1 MRGLVESDALPPPV
15 APAAT
20 GPPAPPAH
28 SGRELDRSLIRGIAW
43 TGAMRWATQLLG
55 WASTL
60 IVARLLAPTD
70 YGLVGMAMVYL
81 GFIHLINEFGLGAVI
96 VQRRDLAAEQIARLA
111 GFALL
116 LGVAFVALS
125 TLLSGVV
132 ADFFGEPTVRWI
144 IPVASLAFLTS
155 ALQVVPQG
163 LLTRDLDFRRLAWAD
178 GAEAVV
184 AALATLLLAAL
195 GASYWALVLGPLGG
209 RLTSTLLVNIWRPQP
224 IAWPRRFGTISSAVT
239 FGWHLVVS
247 RLAWYLY
254 SNADFA
260 IVGRLLGKA
269 ALGAYTIGWTL
280 ASIPVDRITALVASV
295 TPPVFSA
302 VQHDLPALQRY
313 LKNLT
318 EALALIT
325 FPAAIGIALIADE
338 FVPLVLG
345 PQWRAAVAPLQL
357 LALSAALRS
366 VSPLLPQIIVSRGHA
381 KGNMQLTLVTALI
394 LPVLFYFGSR
404 WGTAGVAAAWL
415 VGHPLLVMPLY
426 LGYAL
431 RLTGLPL
438 TAYLRSLWPA
448 AGSTLA
454 MAAAVWA
461 VRLATPDPWRPSLKL
476 AAHVMTGAVV
486 YAVVLYGWH
495 RPRVRALWTLLRE
508 LRG

>member
-1 MRGLVESDALPPPV
+1 MRGLVVPDALPPPV
-15 APAAT
+15 APPAT
-20 GPPAPPAH
+20 AAPPYG
-28 SGRELDRSLIRGIAW
+28 GRELDRSLIRGIAW

-96 VQRRDLAAEQIARLA
+96 VQRRDLAADQLARLA

-116 LGVAFVALS
+116 LGVGFVVVSALV
-125 TLLSGVV
+125 SGAV
-132 ADFFGEPTVRWI
+132 AEFFGEPTVRWI

-178 GAEAVV
+178 GAEAVL
-184 AALATLLLAAL
+184 AALTTLALAAL
-195 GASYWALVLGPLGG
+195 GIGYWALVLGPLAG
-209 RLTSTLLVNIWRPQP
+209 RLTSTVLVNIWRPQP
-224 IAWPRRFGTISSAVT
+224 IAWPRRFGTISGAVT

-254 SNADFA
+254 SNADFT

-302 VQHDLPALQRY
+302 VQHDPPALQRY

-325 FPAAIGIALIADE
+325 FPAAIGMALIADE

-345 PQWRAAVAPLQL
+345 TQWRSAVAPLQL

-381 KGNMQLTLVTALI
+381 KGNMQLTLVTALV

-426 LGYAL
+426 LSYAL
-431 RLTGLPL
+431 RLTGLPFP
-438 TAYLRSLWPA
+438 AYLRSLWPA
-448 AGSTLA
+448 ASTTLA
-454 MAAAVWA
+454 MAVAVWV
-461 VRLATPDPWRPSLKL
+461 VRLATPDPWHPGVKL
-476 AAHVMTGAVV
+476 AAHVVTGAVV
-486 YAVVLYGWH
+486 YAAVLYGCH

>member
-1 MRGLVESDALPPPV
+1 MRGLVVPDAVPPPV
-15 APAAT
+15 APPAT
-20 GPPAPPAH
+20 AAPPYG
-28 SGRELDRSLIRGIAW
+28 GRELDRSLIRGIAW

-96 VQRRDLAAEQIARLA
+96 VQRRDLAADQLARLA

-116 LGVAFVALS
+116 LGVGFVVVSALV
-125 TLLSGVV
+125 SGAV
-132 ADFFGEPTVRWI
+132 AEFFGEPTVRWI

-178 GAEAVV
+178 GAEAVL
-184 AALATLLLAAL
+184 AALTTLALAAL
-195 GASYWALVLGPLGG
+195 GIGYWALVLGPLAG
-209 RLTSTLLVNIWRPQP
+209 RLTSTVLVNIWRPQP
-224 IAWPRRFGTISSAVT
+224 IAWPRRFGTISGAVT

-254 SNADFA
+254 SNADFT

-302 VQHDLPALQRY
+302 VQHDPPALQRY

-325 FPAAIGIALIADE
+325 FPAAIGMALIADE

-345 PQWRAAVAPLQL
+345 TQWRSAVAPLQL

-381 KGNMQLTLVTALI
+381 KGNMQLTLVTALV

-426 LGYAL
+426 LSYAL
-431 RLTGLPL
+431 RLTGLPFP
-438 TAYLRSLWPA
+438 AYLRSLWPA
-448 AGSTLA
+448 ASTTLA
-454 MAAAVWA
+454 MAVAVWV
-461 VRLATPDPWRPSLKL
+461 VRLATPDPWHPGVKL
-476 AAHVMTGAVV
+476 AAHVVTGAVV
-486 YAVVLYGWH
+486 YAAVLYGCH